1 MNEEAGV
8 GAEDQGDLCRPLE
21 GLLNEGTEWDPEAM
35 SDLSYEP
42 SFVSD
47 RPYES
52 VAQSPATAPFPWCLL
67 CKVLTSQLPVLSR

>member
-52 VAQSPATAPFPWCLL
+52 VAQSPALHLFPGAFFAKC
-67 CKVLTSQLPVLSR
+67 